1 MLLPLIETE
10 IFSKN
15 RNMTKSA
22 HGGPEARIGWGVTP
36 QKIFLK
42 LLEEKDL

>member
-1 MLLPLIETE
+1 MLLRLTLIVISLSNTYYLV
-10 IFSKN
+10 
-15 RNMTKSA
+15 